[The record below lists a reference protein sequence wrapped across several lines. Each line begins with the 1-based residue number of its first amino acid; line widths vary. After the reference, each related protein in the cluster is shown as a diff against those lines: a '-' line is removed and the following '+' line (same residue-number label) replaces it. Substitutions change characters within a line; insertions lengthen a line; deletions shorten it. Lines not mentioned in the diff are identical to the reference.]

1 MSIASKQRIPGLQ
14 YWSYDMKKTKAR
26 IGIIV
31 LVVII
36 AIQFWPV
43 ERTNPPVLSDIEAP
57 QEVKAVL
64 HAACYDCHSNE
75 TRWPWYSYV
84 APASWLVTSDVTEA
98 REHLNLSEWPSDA
111 RDRAEAAEHMW
122 KHVKDGEMPLF
133 MYRVAHSEAR
143 LSESQKQ
150 IIRNWAESPQ
160 Q

>member
-1 MSIASKQRIPGLQ
+1 
-14 YWSYDMKKTKAR
+14 MKKTKAR

-111 RDRAEAAEHMW
+111 RDRAEAAEHDDLP
-122 KHVKDGEMPLF
+122 HVLLPPRA
-133 MYRVAHSEAR
+133 RV
-143 LSESQKQ
+143 QGC
-150 IIRNWAESPQ
+150 
-160 Q
+160 